1 MGEKEKIKQFLD
13 YKGVSKNKFYTLT
26 GFSVGFLDSGTSM
39 GADKVKI
46 IINTFPEL
54 NINWLIMD
62 EGEMIIDKKSISFDN
77 ILKDELIKA
86 KDEIISLQS
95 KHISL
100 LEEKLKMLQK

>member
-13 YKGVSKNKFYTLT
+13 YKGISKNKFYNMT

-46 IINTFPEL
+46 IINIFPEL

-62 EGEMIIDKKSISFDN
+62 KGDMIIQDN
-77 ILKDELIKA
+77 KDFHNENALKEMLKVKDELIN
-86 KDEIISLQS
+86 LQA
-95 KHISL
+95 KHILL
-100 LEEKLKMLQK
+100 LEEKLKKL